1 MLIFIVPKVIDFQ
14 RYNMKCSG
22 ENEILRG
29 TFHVVSR
36 FLLHLM
42 LYRGNFDYFL
52 NSVETQKFC
61 KQKFCNMIDYLRLH
75 FSKASRG

>member
-42 LYRGNFDYFL
+42 LYFNEFY
-52 NSVETQKFC
+52 
-61 KQKFCNMIDYLRLH
+61 
-75 FSKASRG
+75 